1 MKEIG
6 LKIRNRRKMLG
17 VTQGQLAAIS
27 GVGINTLTKIERGEG
42 NPSMS
47 VLLHVLDSLGL
58 ELVARVK
65 VIE

>member
-1 MKEIG
+1 
-6 LKIRNRRKMLG
+6 MLG